1 MVKSKILVIDDDLKI
16 LRLIKNILEKNSYV
30 VETRNSVEDINLCDF
45 IGFDLNLL
53 DIMMPVSGIDICSSI
68 RSQIQTPI
76 IFITA
81 KNLEEDI
88 VEAIGIGADD
98 FITKPFGMK
107 ELVARVKMHIRRD
120 KRLLSVGDTETSGL
134 LQFDR
139 VGKELMVDGNSI
151 SLSRRE
157 FNLLYLLFTYQTKIF
172 SVEELYEYL
181 YPQSSEVQYRSIT
194 EYIYQ
199 IRQKLKPY
207 GIDPIKTLWGGGYK
221 WQKSITLKQL
231 IRATY
236 LKIIFQFLICICFFY
251 IIPALFTAVE
261 GINANNVNSFTMFFS
276 VSSWIYLCVI
286 LVVIIVRN
294 VQKLLYEI
302 QIEMKTVY
310 EQSLYSDNNKY
321 SKPLRLFEFIETKE
335 HIMKMQDKIQK
346 MLEKEK
352 KQKQELMFRVSS
364 AAHDLK
370 TPLTIISG
378 NAEYLQTFDLS
389 PELTQCLLDI
399 ESSSQQLDNY
409 FNQFIQY
416 SKTFYKDNINK
427 EHITSEQLSTC
438 LIRELSPLTTGTC
451 VLKVLNETPSD
462 TTIYI
467 DLVLFL
473 RAITNL
479 VNNAMSYSKST
490 VPRIVIK
497 LSYEQ
502 NKIVLSVWNDGS
514 RFSANMIDNVGLLF
528 YQDNQ
533 SENDSQNH
541 HFGIGLSFV
550 KRVVEL
556 HDWELRLSNENNGA
570 MVTIHIL

>member
-1 MVKSKILVIDDDLKI
+1 M
-16 LRLIKNILEKNSYV
+16 
-30 VETRNSVEDINLCDF
+30 
-45 IGFDLNLL
+45 
-53 DIMMPVSGIDICSSI
+53 
-68 RSQIQTPI
+68 
-76 IFITA
+76 A
-81 KNLEEDI
+81 
-88 VEAIGIGADD
+88 
-98 FITKPFGMK
+98 
-107 ELVARVKMHIRRD
+107 
-120 KRLLSVGDTETSGL
+120 
-134 LQFDR
+134 
-139 VGKELMVDGNSI
+139 
-151 SLSRRE
+151 
-157 FNLLYLLFTYQTKIF
+157 
-172 SVEELYEYL
+172 
-181 YPQSSEVQYRSIT
+181 
-194 EYIYQ
+194 
-199 IRQKLKPY
+199 
-207 GIDPIKTLWGGGYK
+207 
-221 WQKSITLKQL
+221 KSITLKQL

-378 NAEYLQTFDLS
+378 NAEYLQTFDLF

-399 ESSSQQLDNY
+399 ESSSQQLDSY

-533 SENDSQNH
+533 PENDSQNH

>member
-1 MVKSKILVIDDDLKI
+1 M
-16 LRLIKNILEKNSYV
+16 
-30 VETRNSVEDINLCDF
+30 
-45 IGFDLNLL
+45 
-53 DIMMPVSGIDICSSI
+53 
-68 RSQIQTPI
+68 
-76 IFITA
+76 A
-81 KNLEEDI
+81 
-88 VEAIGIGADD
+88 
-98 FITKPFGMK
+98 
-107 ELVARVKMHIRRD
+107 
-120 KRLLSVGDTETSGL
+120 
-134 LQFDR
+134 
-139 VGKELMVDGNSI
+139 
-151 SLSRRE
+151 
-157 FNLLYLLFTYQTKIF
+157 
-172 SVEELYEYL
+172 
-181 YPQSSEVQYRSIT
+181 
-194 EYIYQ
+194 
-199 IRQKLKPY
+199 
-207 GIDPIKTLWGGGYK
+207 
-221 WQKSITLKQL
+221 KSITLKQL

-321 SKPLRLFEFIETKE
+321 SKTLRLFEFIETKE

>member
-1 MVKSKILVIDDDLKI
+1 M
-16 LRLIKNILEKNSYV
+16 
-30 VETRNSVEDINLCDF
+30 
-45 IGFDLNLL
+45 
-53 DIMMPVSGIDICSSI
+53 
-68 RSQIQTPI
+68 
-76 IFITA
+76 A
-81 KNLEEDI
+81 
-88 VEAIGIGADD
+88 
-98 FITKPFGMK
+98 
-107 ELVARVKMHIRRD
+107 
-120 KRLLSVGDTETSGL
+120 
-134 LQFDR
+134 
-139 VGKELMVDGNSI
+139 
-151 SLSRRE
+151 
-157 FNLLYLLFTYQTKIF
+157 
-172 SVEELYEYL
+172 
-181 YPQSSEVQYRSIT
+181 
-194 EYIYQ
+194 
-199 IRQKLKPY
+199 
-207 GIDPIKTLWGGGYK
+207 
-221 WQKSITLKQL
+221 KSITLKQL

-389 PELTQCLLDI
+389 PELTQCLLDV